1 MIRYRSGYFFALFFT
16 SLALSTASELSTTI
30 LQVPDGGTANISLS
44 TYNKTQNEDQ
54 AFTELININD
64 SANFAITVNDI
75 PTEVSF
81 VIIQLHAYMHNASMS
96 YNKTSIKRTPGNFVI
111 GTNIGLYVDTTGV
124 ADTVVYASN
133 ENNFEIAGLVA
144 VVAYRY
150 DGNVCVKEYIKIF
163 IKSILYTYTPSPGG
177 CNMEFDIKR
186 SPFQKLFYNHA
197 TVTVDAQPAAVPNIG
212 NFELPCEKYPL
223 QHDAYRMYLP
233 EQDFS
238 NETYFSAIANM
249 LTVRDIERNADFIPA
264 SIYGSPMRRVFSVY
278 PGTGSIHGMVARFG
292 SQSAAYVP
300 IVTYGCD
307 SSSWSNSCSMLTTT
321 FSKVLCALTFFIGI
335 FVTMR
340 GQYYFKTSMF
350 LMGLLFGGFIGY
362 ILGTSIGTFD
372 ITGVLVSALVI
383 GTMSSL
389 LWFVLWSCLSS
400 PIPSLMLSGLT
411 LGTFFF
417 CLFYFTIP
425 GGERWRAQQPSRN
438 PEVSIR
444 VWRRDEALSHTASS
458 RWYGPP
464 VASINVVRSFG
475 LLYLEVN
482 AYFCLIFASFLTVSI
497 LIFSL
502 IPLAGNIICFT
513 TLGAYATIL
522 SIDYYC
528 GASFKYILLNAIRRV
543 TVSDFNVAVIQP
555 PYQDKDVLLTVFWS
569 FLVILG
575 LYKQCATNWNRAP
588 FPPSSPILVRDTEH
602 APLLG
607 GQRYRSRYRSFNN
620 PRFHYENSSELRF

>member
-1 MIRYRSGYFFALFFT
+1 MIRYRSGNFFALFFT
-16 SLALSTASELSTTI
+16 FLALSTASELSTTI

-44 TYNKTQNEDQ
+44 TYNKTQNVDQ
-54 AFTELININD
+54 AFTQLININD

-150 DGNVCVKEYIKIF
+150 DA
-163 IKSILYTYTPSPGG
+163 PSPGG

-233 EQDFS
+233 EEDFS

-321 FSKVLCALTFFIGI
+321 FSKVLCALTFFIGL

-362 ILGTSIGTFD
+362 ILGNFIGTFD

-425 GGERWRAQQPSRN
+425 
-438 PEVSIR
+438 V
-444 VWRRDEALSHTASS
+444 
-458 RWYGPP
+458 
-464 VASINVVRSFG
+464 G

-482 AYFCLIFASFLTVSI
+482 AYFCLIFASFLIVSI

-528 GASFKYILLNAIRRV
+528 GASFKYILLNAIRRA
-543 TVSDFNVAVIQP
+543 TVSNFNVAIIQP

-588 FPPSSPILVRDTEH
+588 FPPSSPILVRDTEN

-620 PRFHYENSSELRF
+620 PRFRYENSSELRF